1 MVDMTTS
8 GGLGADDVLKLIFG
22 SAYSSASSDAGKGL
36 LYLQS
41 FIDQG
46 EL

>member
-8 GGLGADDVLKLIFG
+8 GGVSEGDVLKLMFG
-22 SAYSSASSDAGKGL
+22 SSHSSASTDAGKGL
-36 LYLQS
+36 LYTQGV
-41 FIDQG
+41 IEQG